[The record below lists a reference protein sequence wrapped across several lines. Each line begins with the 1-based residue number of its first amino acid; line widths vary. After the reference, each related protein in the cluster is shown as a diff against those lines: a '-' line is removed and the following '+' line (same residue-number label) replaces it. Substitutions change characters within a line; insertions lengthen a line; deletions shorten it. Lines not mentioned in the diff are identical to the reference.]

1 MTKFFYFTM
10 LTGPLWSCDQPTTLY
25 NNKQQ
30 LVATRVTE
38 AKISQSESF
47 INPGNL
53 FTLSDAEKIL
63 GEQAHL
69 KDSSSTIK
77 GDTFTYLCAYCADA
91 KDLKSGKTGCIY
103 FLVEQYAQ
111 LSSAREKYSFIKTA
125 NEDHG
130 IKVLYDIGDE
140 AYFHTDSQNFYFI
153 MVRKGTIVFN
163 MKVNKITS
171 NTSLDE
177 FNRIAKKITDA
188 L

>member
-1 MTKFFYFTM
+1 MTKFFY
-10 LTGPLWSCDQPTTLY
+10 LTTLALPLLGCDQPAALY
-25 NNKQQ
+25 NNNHQ
-30 LVATRVTE
+30 LIATGVTE
-38 AKISQSESF
+38 AKMSQTESF

-69 KDSSSTIK
+69 TDSSSATK
-77 GDTFTYLCAYCADA
+77 ENTFTYQCAYFANV
-91 KDLKSGKTGCIY
+91 KDLKSEKTGCIY

-111 LSSAREKYSFIKTA
+111 LSSAKEKYSFIKTA
-125 NEDHG
+125 NENHG
-130 IKVLYDIGDE
+130 IKVLHDTGDE
-140 AYFHTDSQNFYFI
+140 AYFHSDRQNFYFI
-153 MVRKGTIVFN
+153 MVRKGNIVFN
-163 MKVNKITS
+163 MKVNKITG